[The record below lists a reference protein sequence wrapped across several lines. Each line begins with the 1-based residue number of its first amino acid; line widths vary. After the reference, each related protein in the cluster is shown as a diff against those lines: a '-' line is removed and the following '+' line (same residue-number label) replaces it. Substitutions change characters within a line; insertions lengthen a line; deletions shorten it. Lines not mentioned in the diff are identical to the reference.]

1 MNTLKRLT
9 FLCLLLCTAALA
21 AVAQDTA
28 SWAKLEKSVNFYIAN
43 DLGRNG
49 YYDQKPSPN

>member
-21 AVAQDTA
+21 AVAQDAA
-28 SWAKLEKSVNFYIAN
+28 SWAKLEKSVNFYIAMTS
-43 DLGRNG
+43 DATATTTRS
-49 YYDQKPSPN
+49 PSPN